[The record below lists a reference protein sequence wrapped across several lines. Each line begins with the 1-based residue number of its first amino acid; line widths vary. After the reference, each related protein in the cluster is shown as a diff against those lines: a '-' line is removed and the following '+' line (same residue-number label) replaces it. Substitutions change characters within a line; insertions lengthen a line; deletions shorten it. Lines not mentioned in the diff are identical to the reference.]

1 MLIQSL
7 EPQQYMKNWML
18 LFEPISF
25 FILKIFLKQ
34 FDFIF
39 IFLFALNYYFCIL
52 RSFWCDNIKNNFLK
66 TKKHGSIRFQTK
78 IISKNNR
85 YYEYQRALNKTLAT
99 KNRKTKSNI
108 KQILNINL
116 VIFHTCNPKFN
127 IPSIPMIPPLLFV
140 LGEAPIFPWWKK
152 WSVVVVAAALA

>member
-18 LFEPISF
+18 LFKPISF

-34 FDFIF
+34 FDLIF
-39 IFLFALNYYFCIL
+39 IFLSALNYFLYIF
-52 RSFWCDNIKNNFLK
+52 RSFGYDNIKNNFLK
-66 TKKHGSIRFQTK
+66 TKKHTSIRLQVK
-78 IISKNNR
+78 ITSKSNR
-85 YYEYQRALNKTLAT
+85 YNEYQKTLNKTLPT

-152 WSVVVVAAALA
+152 WSVVVAAAALA